1 MQDQRTVRLKLNP
14 SEDCDIPC
22 CSGTVGGF
30 YGWCTKYFMFFT
42 GGPDRKKFLAKR
54 IGQLH
59 MSYLEMHKIC
69 AQSELE
75 ENKVRS

>member
-1 MQDQRTVRLKLNP
+1 MPGV
-14 SEDCDIPC
+14 
-22 CSGTVGGF
+22 V
-30 YGWCTKYFMFFT
+30 YVFT

-59 MSYLEMHKIC
+59 MSYLEMHKIY

-75 ENKVRS
+75 ENKVRSWSKAKSHYLDCSFNTSA